1 MTMNRITGGGNIATL
16 DANQQRRRT
25 SISLLLFLTGL
36 SAIVTIFYDANLS
49 PYSSLIEQPTMSS
62 GGSGRTSMRTTEGSS
77 MDNMGYAAPTMA
89 GVGAGGSASSGTVDF
104 RGEYVPSQEQRA
116 LARTMNMER
125 KVSCVVVVVSEH
137 NIIMCT

>member
-1 MTMNRITGGGNIATL
+1 MTMNRIAGGGIAI

-49 PYSSLIEQPTMSS
+49 PYSSLIEQPMMMSS
-62 GGSGRTSMRTTEGSS
+62 SGRTSMRTTEGSS
-77 MDNMGYAAPTMA
+77 SMDNGYAAPAMTMV
-89 GVGAGGSASSGTVDF
+89 GVGAGGSASSGTVDV
-104 RGEYVPSQEQRA
+104 RGEYVPSQEQRS

-125 KVSCVVVVVSEH
+125 KVSCCS
-137 NIIMCT
+137 CSCSCQ

>member
-1 MTMNRITGGGNIATL
+1 MTMNRIAGGGIAI

-49 PYSSLIEQPTMSS
+49 PYSSLIEQPMMMSS
-62 GGSGRTSMRTTEGSS
+62 SGRTSMRTTEGSS
-77 MDNMGYAAPTMA
+77 SMDNGYAAPAMTMA
-89 GVGAGGSASSGTVDF
+89 GVGAGGSASSGTVDV
-104 RGEYVPSQEQRA
+104 RGEYVPSQEQRS

-125 KVSCVVVVVSEH
+125 KVSCCS
-137 NIIMCT
+137 CSCSCQ

>member
-1 MTMNRITGGGNIATL
+1 MTMNRITGGGIAI

-49 PYSSLIEQPTMSS
+49 PYSSLIEQPMMMSS
-62 GGSGRTSMRTTEGSS
+62 SGRTSMRTTEGSS
-77 MDNMGYAAPTMA
+77 SMDNGYAAPAMTMA
-89 GVGAGGSASSGTVDF
+89 GVGAGGSASSGTVDV
-104 RGEYVPSQEQRA
+104 RGEYVPSQEQRS

-125 KVSCVVVVVSEH
+125 KVSCCS
-137 NIIMCT
+137 CSCSCQ

>member
-1 MTMNRITGGGNIATL
+1 MTMNRIAGGGIAI

-49 PYSSLIEQPTMSS
+49 PYSSLIEQPMMMSS
-62 GGSGRTSMRTTEGSS
+62 SGRTSMRTTEGSS
-77 MDNMGYAAPTMA
+77 SMDNGYAAPAMTMA
-89 GVGAGGSASSGTVDF
+89 GVGAGGSASSSSGTVDV
-104 RGEYVPSQEQRA
+104 RGEYVPSQEQRS

-125 KVSCVVVVVSEH
+125 KVSCVS
-137 NIIMCT
+137 CSCSCQ

>member
-49 PYSSLIEQPTMSS
+49 PYSSLIEQPMMSS
-62 GGSGRTSMRTTEGSS
+62 SGSGSGRTSMRTTEGSS
-77 MDNMGYAAPTMA
+77 MDNNNGYASPTMA

-125 KVSCVVVVVSEH
+125 KVSCVRCS
-137 NIIMCT
+137 CSCSCQ

>member
-16 DANQQRRRT
+16 DANQQQQRRRT

-49 PYSSLIEQPTMSS
+49 PYSSLIEQPMMSS
-62 GGSGRTSMRTTEGSS
+62 GSGSGRTSMRTTEGS
-77 MDNMGYAAPTMA
+77 MDNGYAAPTMAA
-89 GVGAGGSASSGTVDF
+89 GVGAGGSASSGTVDV

-125 KVSCVVVVVSEH
+125 KVSCVS
-137 NIIMCT
+137 CSCSCQ

>member
-49 PYSSLIEQPTMSS
+49 PYSSLIEQPMMSS
-62 GGSGRTSMRTTEGSS
+62 GGSGSGSGRTSMRTTEGSS
-77 MDNMGYAAPTMA
+77 MDNNGYAAPTMA
-89 GVGAGGSASSGTVDF
+89 GVGVGGSASSGTVDF

-125 KVSCVVVVVSEH
+125 KVSCVS
-137 NIIMCT
+137 CSCSCQ

>member
-1 MTMNRITGGGNIATL
+1 MTMNRIAGGGIAI

-49 PYSSLIEQPTMSS
+49 PYSSLIEQPMMMSS
-62 GGSGRTSMRTTEGSS
+62 SGRTSMRTTEGSS
-77 MDNMGYAAPTMA
+77 SMDNGYAAPAMTMA
-89 GVGAGGSASSGTVDF
+89 GVGAGGSASSGTVDV
-104 RGEYVPSQEQRA
+104 RGEYVPSQEQRS

-125 KVSCVVVVVSEH
+125 KVSCVS
-137 NIIMCT
+137 CSCSCQ

>member
-1 MTMNRITGGGNIATL
+1 MNRITGGGNIATL
-16 DANQQRRRT
+16 DANQQQQRRRT

-49 PYSSLIEQPTMSS
+49 PYSSLIEQPMMSS
-62 GGSGRTSMRTTEGSS
+62 SSGSGRTSMRTTEGSS
-77 MDNMGYAAPTMA
+77 MDNIGYASPTMA

-125 KVSCVVVVVSEH
+125 KVSCVSWVVSEH
-137 NIIMCT
+137 NIMCT

>member
-1 MTMNRITGGGNIATL
+1 MTMNRITGGGIAI

-49 PYSSLIEQPTMSS
+49 PYSSLIEQPMMMSS
-62 GGSGRTSMRTTEGSS
+62 GSSGRTSMRTTEGSS
-77 MDNMGYAAPTMA
+77 MDNGYAAPAMTMA
-89 GVGAGGSASSGTVDF
+89 GVGAGGSASSSSGTVDV
-104 RGEYVPSQEQRA
+104 RGEYVPSQEQRS

-125 KVSCVVVVVSEH
+125 KVSCCS
-137 NIIMCT
+137 CSCSCQ